1 MSDLA
6 TLLKEIQ
13 NPEVSHVDMIKR
25 RCTITTQWF
34 LEKDVKTH
42 PIHNNNDLQFFMCGQ
57 EGFASIERD
66 ILAATSSID
75 LVLWGFDP
83 GMELSRKGSVWPRG
97 TTYGDLLSSKAR
109 QGVKV
114 RLLVHYAGDVPIV
127 GYVPF
132 YNPVASGTGNVPDMG
147 RLSGVPL
154 PSFKPSDLKAP
165 DTSGK
170 SRDEVLKLR
179 EEYCRAWWNDAL
191 HGAFGSLE
199 VRLRCGHPIAIARN
213 AAKYLPTASGTLI
226 ERAGM
231 QQIATHHQKP
241 ILIDYAPGKDQRD
254 KANTCAYVMG
264 LNSVTDYWDTTEH
277 RYNATLRECSP
288 HGAYWTKLWRLKPYR
303 DYAIRVQGE
312 ALYNINENFVQGWDN
327 ADGYGGAHGAH
338 VFSASLEKERQH
350 IRPKDIPVPAG
361 ARCRAQILRTYPDKQ
376 DSTILKAYTLAS
388 SNAVNYIYVEN
399 QYFQLA
405 DWPQMIKQIRQQYC
419 QGMADAG
426 AKPSDIA
433 PLHVFVV
440 TPQPERDQMVPNTY
454 DTLNQLG
461 QGQGVSTYDKQVREQ
476 REAKAPGF
484 WQQAG
489 GVMVRGARVVVDP
502 VGSALDAA
510 QDVKQA
516 GKERVL
522 NQSIQSAPANP
533 VGELDAMGI
542 KTLAAMLMTHDSAN
556 EAKDI
561 LIKERDNNAQ
571 TEGAKHDAQRN
582 AGKGLNKGKAS
593 DVDSDNYSE
602 YNIRPGRYREIY
614 IHSKLMFVDDVFT
627 TLGSA
632 NLNARSMVGD
642 SEFNICTEEWA
653 FTKAARKRVWGNLAG
668 ADLDGKTCTRAETA
682 EVFDKWKRRMANN
695 KDARSAGNPPENG
708 SFIHPFED
716 PRGAPILRLV

>member
-1 MSDLA
+1 MSDLI

-25 RCTITTQWF
+25 RCKGTLQWF

-66 ILAATSSID
+66 IRAATSSVD

-97 TTYGDLLSSKAR
+97 TTYGDLLTAKAR
-109 QGVKV
+109 EGVKV
-114 RLLVHYAGDVPIV
+114 RLLIHYAGDVPIV

-132 YNPVASGTGNVPDMG
+132 FNPIAKGTGNVPDMG
-147 RLSGVPL
+147 QLSGVPL
-154 PSFKPSDLKAP
+154 PSFMPSELKVP
-165 DTSGK
+165 DTTGK

-179 EEYCRAWWNDAL
+179 EEYCHAWWRAAL
-191 HGAFGSLE
+191 HGAFRNLE
-199 VRLRCGHPIAIARN
+199 VRLRCGHPFAIAQN
-213 AAKYLPTASGTLI
+213 AGKYLPTASGTLV
-226 ERAGM
+226 ERGIM
-231 QQIATHHQKP
+231 QQVATHHQKP
-241 ILIDYAPGKDQRD
+241 ILIDYAPDKSQRD

-277 RYNATLRECSP
+277 RYNATLREFSP
-288 HGAYWTKLWRLKPYR
+288 NGAYWTKLWRLKPYR

-312 ALYNINENFVQGWDN
+312 ALYNINENFVQGWDT
-327 ADGYGGAHGAH
+327 ADGYGQTNGAH
-338 VFSASLEKERQH
+338 VYGASLEKARKH
-350 IRPKDIPVPAG
+350 ILPKDIPVPAG
-361 ARCRAQILRTYPDKQ
+361 ARCRAQILRTFPDRQ
-376 DSTILKAYTLAS
+376 DATILKAYTLAT

-405 DWPQMIKQIRQQYC
+405 DWPKMIKQIRQQYC

-440 TPQPERDQMVPNTY
+440 TPQPERAQMVPNTY

-461 QGQGVSTYDKQVREQ
+461 QGQGMGTYDKQVREQ

-484 WQQAG
+484 WKQAG
-489 GVMVRGARVVVDP
+489 AVMVRGVRTVTDP
-502 VGSALDAA
+502 IGSASDALKDA
-510 QDVKQA
+510 KQTA
-516 GKERVL
+516 KEAIL

-542 KTLAAMLMTHDSAN
+542 KTLAAMLMTHDAAD

-571 TEGAKHDAQRN
+571 TEGAKQEEKRY
-582 AGKGLNKGKAS
+582 AGKKVNKGKAD
-593 DVDSDNYSE
+593 DVDPDNYSE

-614 IHSKLMFVDDVFT
+614 IHSKLLFVDDVYT

-668 ADLDGKTCTRAETA
+668 ADLDGKECTRAETM
-682 EVFDKWKRRMANN
+682 ETFKNWKERMNRN
-695 KDARSAGNPPENG
+695 RDARRAGSPPVNG

-716 PRGAPILRLV
+716 PRGAPIVRLV